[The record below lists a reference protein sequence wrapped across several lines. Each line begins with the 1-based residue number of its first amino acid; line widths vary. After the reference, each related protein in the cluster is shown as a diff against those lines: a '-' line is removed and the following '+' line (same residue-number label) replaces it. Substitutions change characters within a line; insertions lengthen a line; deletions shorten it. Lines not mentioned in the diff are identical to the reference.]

1 VIGGKSGKGNLG
13 LSKGLSNFSLS
24 SVISAAI
31 SLWEIFIQLSDL
43 LYVLNVVFC
52 TCDRTDG
59 FVLVLLL

>member
-13 LSKGLSNFSLS
+13 LSKGLSNFSLF
-24 SVISAAI
+24 SVLSAAT
-31 SLWEIFIQLSDL
+31 SLWEIFG
-43 LYVLNVVFC
+43 